1 MRNRSI
7 DVTALNMP
15 NIRRPKT
22 GQWIL
27 MGAVAALLAAAAVL
41 AVQWIAL
48 AIWPE
53 AALFK
58 PLDSYAR
65 SALFTIVPALG
76 ATALFAWLAAHRS
89 NPVKAF
95 VRIAIVVLLLSFI
108 PDYLLPVPDR
118 TFLASSIAAFMHVVA
133 AAVIVS
139 VLVAGYRRCR

>member
-1 MRNRSI
+1 M
-7 DVTALNMP
+7 TTLNLP
-15 NIRRPKT
+15 ATHRPKT

-27 MGAVAALLAAAAVL
+27 MGAVAALLAATAVL

-76 ATALFAWLAAHRS
+76 ATALFAWLAARRP
-89 NPVKAF
+89 NPVGAF

-108 PDYLLPVPDR
+108 PDYLLPVPDK

-133 AAVIVS
+133 AAVIVG
-139 VLVAGYRRCR
+139 VLVAGYRRYQ